1 MQYDRIVEA
10 AIESQAETVF
20 DDPLLEI
27 TAAANVFIDILE
39 ITIGPHEGATA
50 PNPTP
55 YAFYTAT
62 AAGTGGAAVTEVLVR
77 GKGTIGGVALSGL
90 TAPSAT
96 GYREFPQGAIP
107 WEIGVNHLWIPE
119 ARFEVIGGGQD
130 FFGIVYL
137 ANPSATP
144 TSTVKITWGERTA
157 T

>member
-10 AIESQAETVF
+10 AIASQAETAA

-27 TAAANVFIDILE
+27 TAPANVFLDVLE
-39 ITIGPHEGATA
+39 VTIGAHEGATA
-50 PNPTP
+50 PDPTP

-62 AAGTGGAAVTEVLVR
+62 LAGAGGAAVTEVVLR
-77 GKGTIGGVALSGL
+77 GKGAPQGVALSGL

-96 GYREFPQGAIP
+96 GYREFPQGAIA

-137 ANPSATP
+137 GAPSATP
-144 TSTVKITWGERTA
+144 TSTVKITWGERTP

>member
-1 MQYDRIVEA
+1 MQYDLIVEA
-10 AIESQAETVF
+10 ATESGAETGL
-20 DDPLLEI
+20 DDPILEL
-27 TAAANVFIDILE
+27 NVPSNTIIDILE
-39 ITIGPHEGATA
+39 VTIGPHEGAT
-50 PNPTP
+50 PPTPTP
-55 YAFYTAT
+55 YAFFTAS
-62 AAGTGGAAVTEVLVR
+62 AGGTGGNPVTEVIVR
-77 GKGTIGGVALSGL
+77 GKGTIRTVVQKHL

-107 WEIGVNHLWIPE
+107 WEIGVNHLWVPE

-144 TSTVKITWGERTA
+144 TSTVKITWGERSA